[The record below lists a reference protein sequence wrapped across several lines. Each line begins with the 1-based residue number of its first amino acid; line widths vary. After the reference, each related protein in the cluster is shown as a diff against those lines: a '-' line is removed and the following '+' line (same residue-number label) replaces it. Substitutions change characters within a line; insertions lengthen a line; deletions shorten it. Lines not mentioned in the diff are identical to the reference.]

1 MDDIRPPHVG
11 RSSDI
16 GPPYVG
22 RSLLRRE
29 DRRLL
34 TGQGQFIADL
44 VLPRMVHA
52 VLVRSPVAHA
62 RIRAVDLRH
71 AAAMPGVAAA
81 LTGADL
87 LQLLPPVPEGQISMP
102 SKWATVIQHKFLNPQ
117 QPLLAHDKV
126 RHVGEAIAIIVAES
140 RDQAEDAAERV
151 TWDLEELPAVVDPEA
166 ALRPD
171 SAIVHER
178 FHTNLIGAFSV
189 GRGDAD
195 AALARAPHRLK
206 RRFYHHRYA
215 AVPMECRGVVSA
227 YDPRT
232 DGATI
237 WSSTQVVHVVRR
249 EAAAL
254 LGLPEAR
261 VRCVALDVGGG
272 FGGKGHVYPED
283 LLITFLARKLGRP
296 VRWIEGR
303 SEHMMSATHSRDQ
316 LHDLEVGF
324 DDDGLILAL
333 RDDYLVDCG
342 AWNPIGSGVAYNTA
356 VHLTGPYKIENLAA
370 SGRIVVTNK
379 VPNAP
384 YRGAG
389 RPEAAF
395 AMERTID
402 LVARTLAL
410 EPAEVRR
417 RNMIRADEMPYRVG
431 IPYRDGQPIVYDSGD
446 YPGALEKALD
456 AIGGVEAFR
465 RRQLEARGE
474 GRYLG
479 LGIGCYIEGT
489 GVGPFE
495 SAFVRIDPSGKIY
508 VSCGAAPQGQ
518 GMETIFSQVV
528 ADLWKVA
535 PEDVVLT
542 FADTAAIAIGFGTMA
557 SRSTVTASAA
567 MHVASARLRDKVFA
581 IAANLLECAPAD
593 LELRP
598 GASGGGVGVVGVPG
612 AAVSLAQVAQAA
624 RPGWEITRP
633 PGLEAG
639 LEETSYWQPET
650 VTWSYAVH
658 VAIVEVDRD
667 TGRVAIDKYAVAHD
681 CGVVVN
687 PMLVEGQVMGGT
699 AQGLGGILGE
709 AIVYDGS
716 GQLLS
721 GSLMDYA
728 LPTAGDV
735 PAMTIVHQH
744 SPSPLNPL
752 GVKGVGEGGAVAPP
766 AAIANAVCDAL
777 APFGV
782 EVNMTP
788 LKPEQLMRATR
799 PR

>member
-1 MDDIRPPHVG
+1 M
-11 RSSDI
+11 SDI

-44 VLPRMVHA
+44 VLPRMLHA
-52 VLVRSPVAHA
+52 FLVRSPVAHA
-62 RIRAVDLRH
+62 RICSVELSRAG
-71 AAAMPGVAAA
+71 AAPGVVLAVNG
-81 LTGADL
+81 TDL
-87 LQLLPPVPEGQISMP
+87 LQQLPPVPEGQISMP
-102 SKWATVIQHKFLNPQ
+102 SKWVSVIQHKFLNPQ

-140 RDQAEDAAERV
+140 RDQAEDAAELV

-171 SAIVHER
+171 SPLVHDR

-195 AALARAPHRLK
+195 TTLDRAPHRLR

-215 AVPMECRGVVSA
+215 AVPMECRGVVGA

-232 DGATI
+232 NSATI
-237 WSSTQVVHVVRR
+237 WSSTQVVHWVRR

-261 VRCVALDVGGG
+261 VRCIALDVGGG

-296 VRWIEGR
+296 VRWIEER
-303 SEHMMSATHSRDQ
+303 REHLMSATHSRDQ
-316 LHDLEVGF
+316 LHDVEVGF
-324 DDDGLILAL
+324 DDDGRILAL
-333 RDDYLVDCG
+333 RDDYVVDCG

-370 SGRIVVTNK
+370 SGKIVVTNK

-402 LVARTLAL
+402 LVARTLGL

-431 IPYRDGQPIVYDSGD
+431 IPYRDGEPIVYDSGD
-446 YPGALEKALD
+446 YPGALQKALD
-456 AIGGVEAFR
+456 AVGGVEAFR
-465 RRQLEARGE
+465 RRQHQARRE

-495 SAFVRIDPSGKIY
+495 SAFVHIDPSGKVY
-508 VSCGAAPQGQ
+508 VSCGASPQGQ

-528 ADLWKVA
+528 ADVWRVA

-567 MHVASARLRDKVFA
+567 IHHASARLREKVFA

-593 LELRP
+593 LELR
-598 GASGGGVGVVGVPG
+598 GGGVGVVGVPG
-612 AAVSLAQVAQAA
+612 AAVSLAKVAQAA
-624 RPGWEITRP
+624 RPGWENTRP
-633 PGLEAG
+633 EGVDAG
-639 LEETSYWQPET
+639 LEETYYWQPPT

-658 VAIVEVDRD
+658 VAIVEVDRE
-667 TGRVAIDKYAVAHD
+667 TGRVSIDDYAVAHD

-699 AQGLGGILGE
+699 AQGLGGILCE
-709 AIVYDGS
+709 AIVYDAN
-716 GQLLS
+716 GQLLT

-728 LPTAGDV
+728 LPTASDI
-735 PAMTIVHQH
+735 PATRIVHQH

-777 APFGV
+777 VPFGV
-782 EVNMTP
+782 EVNATP
-788 LKPEQLMRATR
+788 IKPEQLVRAAY

>member
-1 MDDIRPPHVG
+1 M
-11 RSSDI
+11 SDTAA
-16 GPPYVG
+16 PYVG
-22 RSLLRRE
+22 RPLLRRE

-44 VLPRMVHA
+44 VLPRMAHA

-62 RIRAVDLRH
+62 RIRSVDVAR
-71 AAAMPGVAAA
+71 AAASPGTLLA
-81 LTGADL
+81 LNGADL
-87 LQLLPPVPEGQISMP
+87 LRLLPPVPEGQISLP
-102 SKWATVIQHKFLNPQ
+102 SKWTSVIQHKFLNPQ

-140 RDQAEDAAERV
+140 RDQAEDAAEQV
-151 TWDLEELPAVVDPEA
+151 ISDFEELPAVVDPEA
-166 ALRPD
+166 ALRAD
-171 SAIVHER
+171 SPVVHDR
-178 FHTNLIGAFSV
+178 FQTNLIGAFSV
-189 GRGDAD
+189 GRGNAE
-195 AALARAPHRLK
+195 AALAHAPHRLQ
-206 RRFYHHRYA
+206 RRFHHHRYA
-215 AVPMECRGVVSA
+215 AVPIECRGVVSA
-227 YDPRT
+227 YDPRI
-232 DGATI
+232 DSVTI
-237 WSSTQVVHVVRR
+237 WSSTQVVHWVRR

-283 LLITFLARKLGRP
+283 LLVTFLSRKLGQP

-303 SEHMMSATHSRDQ
+303 TEHLMSATHSRDQ
-316 LHDLEVGF
+316 LHDVEVGF
-324 DDDGLILAL
+324 DDEGRILAI
-333 RDDYLVDCG
+333 RDDYIVDCG

-402 LVARTLAL
+402 LVARTLGL
-410 EPAEVRR
+410 ESVEVRR
-417 RNMIRADEMPYRVG
+417 RNMIRAEEMPYSVG
-431 IPYRDGQPIVYDSGD
+431 IPYRDGEPIVYDSGD
-446 YPGALEKALD
+446 YPGALQKALD
-456 AIGGVEAFR
+456 VVGGVEAFR
-465 RRQLEARGE
+465 ERQQQARSE

-479 LGIGCYIEGT
+479 LGIGYYIEGT

-495 SAFVRIDPSGKIY
+495 SAFVRIDPTGKIY
-508 VSCGAAPQGQ
+508 VSSGAAPQGQ

-535 PEDVVLT
+535 PEDVVLS

-567 MHVASARLRDKVFA
+567 MQLASGRLRDKVFA
-581 IAANLLECAPAD
+581 IAAHLLECAPAD
-593 LELRP
+593 LELR
-598 GASGGGVGVVGVPG
+598 AGGVGVVGVPG
-612 AAVSLAQVAQAA
+612 AQVSLAKVAQAA

-633 PGLEAG
+633 PEVDAG
-639 LEETSYWQPET
+639 LEEICYWQPET

-658 VAIVEVDRD
+658 VAIVEVDRE
-667 TGRVAIDKYAVAHD
+667 TGRLGIENYAVAHD

-687 PMLVEGQVMGGT
+687 PMLVEGQIMGGT
-699 AQGLGGILGE
+699 VQGLGGILSE
-709 AIVYDGS
+709 AIAYDGN

-728 LPTAGDV
+728 LPIAGDM
-735 PAMTIVHQH
+735 PAMQIVHQH

-777 APFGV
+777 APFGI
-782 EVNMTP
+782 EVNTTP
-788 LKPEQLMRATR
+788 VRPEQLVRAMQR
-799 PR
+799 L